1 MDDSILYTG
10 HGPVQSKSMQ
20 YIDTQPFHFDVQPIQ
35 MPSPPDFTGLVYQQK
50 KEPDQADNLSDFDKL
65 MRNKFYQDQ
74 INATIL
80 QSNQPQQ
87 PKIAANPTELPN
99 NSTDPWS
106 FTYKGYNFDKL
117 MKHEQG
123 YDRKTGRMIAP
134 LKSYYNGSG
143 ANRIRL
149 WGPGITSNTWDAYN
163 LANGSNITLDQIDQM
178 SDQDRFNL
186 FKKFGGWYVDNLE
199 KAYGQYGIGNLSP
212 DLKKSILDASWEYG
226 IKSPMVKNMI
236 YLMTGNPIEGM
247 NPKIT
252 WDMMTDDDYVGK
264 FFTKYPFETKPAV
277 ERMKEARKYYEASR
291 RV

>member
-291 RV
+291 SM

>member
-35 MPSPPDFTGLVYQQK
+35 MPSPPDFTGLLYQQK
-50 KEPDQADNLSDFDKL
+50 EEPDQADNLSDFDKL

-80 QSNQPQQ
+80 QANQPQQ
-87 PKIAANPTELPN
+87 PKIASNPTELPN

-106 FTYKGYNFDKL
+106 FTYHGYNFDKL

-264 FFTKYPFETKPAV
+264 FFTKYPFEVKPAV

-291 RV
+291 SM